1 MSRYRIFFIPLAC
14 FVIMIFTGLAF
25 TPASVSGTG
34 EKLAK
39 AYCATCHLF
48 PKPSLLDK
56 KTWKEVVLPNMG
68 WRLGIRKPGDDPY
81 AKMEKDEAQSI
92 KALHV
97 FPEKAL
103 LPQANWQE
111 IVEYYVQNAPD
122 QPLPQDNPPTFDS
135 LLKNFHAEAFSF
147 TKKTQLPQTSLL
159 KYDSSSGLLFIG
171 DVQRELYAMRRN
183 LKLLASWKLESA
195 PVDIDFHIPESP
207 RVLCIGSL
215 KPSQKVTGSFYA
227 FDTATSSAKSA
238 KSATGSKKINH
249 LARPVACEVSDLNSD
264 GVNDLIICE
273 FGNHTGKLS
282 WFEGGDADKEHVL
295 KSQPGARRVE
305 VRDFN
310 GDGKPDIMVLM
321 AQAREELILFIN
333 QGKNKFSEKIIYQFP
348 PVYGMTYFELADFNK
363 DGHPDILL
371 TNGDNWDLSPVKK
384 NYHGIR
390 ILMNDGKNNFKI
402 TKFFPFYGASKAV
415 ARDFDNDGDLDIA
428 AVAFYDDPKEL
439 ANTFLYLENKG
450 DLTFSSASTPVAAN
464 GKWITMEACDFDRDG
479 DQDIILG
486 SFVFTVNDFSKLV
499 NQGVEWFPQVMILWN
514 DEK

>member
-1 MSRYRIFFIPLAC
+1 MHYRILFTALAC
-14 FVIMIFTGLAF
+14 LVVVIFTGPAF
-25 TPASVSGTG
+25 TPGSMPDKG
-34 EKLAK
+34 EELAK
-39 AYCATCHLF
+39 TYCSTCHLF
-48 PKPSLLDK
+48 PTPSLLDK
-56 KTWKEVVLPNMG
+56 KTWKETVLPDMG
-68 WRLGIRKPGDDPY
+68 WRLGMRKPGDDPY
-81 AKMEKDEAQSI
+81 AKLEKEEAQSV

-97 FPEKAL
+97 FPEKAML
-103 LPQANWQE
+103 APADWQK
-111 IVEYYVQNAPD
+111 IVEYYLQNAPD
-122 QPLPQDNPPTFDS
+122 EPLPQNNPPRFDS

-147 TKKTQLPQTSLL
+147 TKEPLPQTSLL

-171 DVQRELYAMRRN
+171 DVHGELYAMKRN
-183 LKLLASWKLESA
+183 LQLLASWKVESA
-195 PVDIDFHIPESP
+195 PVDIDFSIPASP

-215 KPSQKVTGSFYA
+215 KPSQKINGSFYS
-227 FDTATSSAKSA
+227 FDTANSSGRFPKR
-238 KSATGSKKINH
+238 ING
-249 LARPVACEVSDLNSD
+249 LARPVASEVADLNSD
-264 GVNDLIICE
+264 GIEDVIICE
-273 FGNHTGKLS
+273 FGNYTGKLS
-282 WFEGGDADKEHVL
+282 WFESGDPNKEHVL

-321 AQAREELILFIN
+321 AQAREELILFTN
-333 QGKNKFSEKIIYQFP
+333 QGKNKFSEKTIYQFP

-390 ILMNDGKNNFKI
+390 ILMNDGRNNFKI

-428 AVAFYDDPKEL
+428 AVAFYDDPKEQ
-439 ANTFLYLENKG
+439 ANSFLYLENKG
-450 DLTFSSASTPVAAN
+450 NLVFSSASTPVAAN

-486 SFVFTVNDFSKLV
+486 SFVFTVNDFSKLIA
-499 NQGVEWFPQVMILWN
+499 QGIEWFPQVMILWN

>member
-1 MSRYRIFFIPLAC
+1 MIHYRILFTALAC
-14 FVIMIFTGLAF
+14 LAVMIFTGAAF
-25 TPASVSGTG
+25 TSTSMPG
-34 EKLAK
+34 EGKDLAK
-39 AYCATCHLF
+39 TYCSTCHLF

-56 KTWKEVVLPNMG
+56 KTWKETVLPNMG

-81 AKMEKDEAQSI
+81 AKLEKEEAQSV
-92 KALHV
+92 KALEV

-103 LPQANWQE
+103 IPKADWQK
-111 IVEYYVQNAPD
+111 IVDYYLQNAPD
-122 QPLPQDNPPTFDS
+122 EPLPQNNPPGFDS

-147 TKKTQLPQTSLL
+147 TKSPLPQTSLL

-171 DVQRELYAMRRN
+171 DVQRELYAMKRN
-183 LKLLASWKLESA
+183 LTLLASWKLESA
-195 PVDIDFHIPESP
+195 PVDIDFHIPASP

-215 KPSQKVTGSFYA
+215 KPSQQINGSFYA
-227 FDTATSSAKSA
+227 FDTATAPVS
-238 KSATGSKKINH
+238 GRKIINR
-249 LARPVACEVSDLNSD
+249 LARPVACEVADLNSD
-264 GVNDLIICE
+264 GVDDLIICE

-282 WFEGGDADKEHVL
+282 WFESGDPNKEHVL
-295 KSQPGARRVE
+295 KFQPGARRVE

-310 GDGKPDIMVLM
+310 GDGKPDIMLLM
-321 AQAREELILFIN
+321 AQGREELILLTN
-333 QGKNKFSEKIIYQFP
+333 QGNNKFSEKSIYQFP

-390 ILMNDGKNNFKI
+390 ILMNDGRNNFKI
-402 TKFFPFYGASKAV
+402 TRFFPLYGASKAV

-428 AVAFYDDPKEL
+428 AVAFYDDPKEQ
-439 ANTFLYLENKG
+439 ANSFLYLENKG
-450 DLTFSSASTPVAAN
+450 NQKFASASTPVAAN

-486 SFVFTVNDFSKLV
+486 SFVFTINDYSKLV
-499 NQGVEWFPQVMILWN
+499 TQGVEWFPQVMILWN

>member
-1 MSRYRIFFIPLAC
+1 MMQYRFFFILFAC
-14 FVIMIFTGLAF
+14 FVVMIFTGLAF
-25 TPASVSGTG
+25 TPISNSSTG
-34 EKLAK
+34 EELAK
-39 AYCATCHLF
+39 TYCATCHLF

-56 KTWKEVVLPNMG
+56 KTWKEAVLPNMG

-81 AKMEKDEAQSI
+81 AKIEKDEAGVV

-103 LPQANWQE
+103 LPQADWQK
-111 IVEYYVQNAPD
+111 IVEYYMQSAPD
-122 QPLPQDNPPTFDS
+122 KPLPQNDPPTFDS

-147 TKKTQLPQTSLL
+147 TKTQLPQTSLL
-159 KYDSSSGLLFIG
+159 KYDSSSGLLFVG
-171 DVQRELYAMRRN
+171 DVQRELYAMRHN
-183 LKLLASWKLESA
+183 LKLLASWKLEST
-195 PVDIDFHIPESP
+195 PVDIDFTIPASP
-207 RVLCIGSL
+207 KVLCIGSL
-215 KPSQKVTGSFYA
+215 KPSQKTTGSFYA
-227 FDTATSSAKSA
+227 FDTATASVNGPK
-238 KSATGSKKINH
+238 TINH
-249 LARPVACEVSDLNSD
+249 LARPVACELNDLNLD
-264 GVNDLIICE
+264 GVNDIIICQ

-282 WFEGGDADKEHVL
+282 WFEGNSQGKEHIL

-310 GDGKPDIMVLM
+310 GDGKPDIMALM
-321 AQAREELILFIN
+321 AQAREELILFTN
-333 QGKNKFSEKIIYQFP
+333 QGNNKFSEKSIYQFP
-348 PVYGMTYFELADFNK
+348 PVFGMTYFELGDFNK

-390 ILMNDGKNNFKI
+390 ILMNDGRNNFKI
-402 TKFFPFYGASKAV
+402 TRFFPFYGASKAV

-428 AVAFYDDPKEL
+428 AIAFYDDPKEQ

-450 DLTFSSASTPVAAN
+450 NQKFSSASTPVAAN

-486 SFVFTVNDFSKLV
+486 SFVFTVNDFSKLIT
-499 NQGVEWFPQVMILWN
+499 QGIEWFPQVMILWN

>member
-1 MSRYRIFFIPLAC
+1 
-14 FVIMIFTGLAF
+14 MIFAGLAF
-25 TPASVSGTG
+25 TSVRVSRTG
-34 EKLAK
+34 EELAK
-39 AYCATCHLF
+39 TYCASCHLF

-56 KTWKEVVLPNMG
+56 KTWRESVLPNMG
-68 WRLGIRKPGDDPY
+68 WRFGIRKAGDDPY
-81 AKMEKDEAQSI
+81 AKMEKDEARLV

-103 LPQANWQE
+103 LPQADWQK
-111 IVEYYVQNAPD
+111 IVEYYVRNAPD
-122 QPLPQDNPPTFDS
+122 KPLPQNNPPTFDS
-135 LLKNFHAEAFSF
+135 PLKNFHAEAFSF
-147 TKKTQLPQTSLL
+147 IKTQLPQTSLL

-171 DVQRELYAMRRN
+171 DVQRELYAMKRN
-183 LKLLASWKLESA
+183 LTLLASWKLESP
-195 PVDIDFHIPESP
+195 PVDIDFHIPASP

-215 KPSQKVTGSFYA
+215 KPSQKITGSFYA
-227 FDTATSSAKSA
+227 FGTATASVK
-238 KSATGSKKINH
+238 GLKKLDR

-264 GVNDLIICE
+264 GVNDVIICQ

-282 WFEGGDADKEHVL
+282 WFEGGDPGKEHVL
-295 KSQPGARRVE
+295 KSQPGARCVE

-310 GDGKPDIMVLM
+310 GDGKPDIMALM
-321 AQAREELILFIN
+321 AQAREELILFTN
-333 QGKNKFSEKIIYQFP
+333 QGRNKFSEKSIYQFP

-390 ILMNDGKNNFKI
+390 ILMNDGRNNFKI

-428 AVAFYDDPKEL
+428 AIAFYDDPKEQ
-439 ANTFLYLENKG
+439 ANSFLYLENKG
-450 DLTFSSASTPVAAN
+450 GLTFSSASTPVAAN

-499 NQGVEWFPQVMILWN
+499 TQGVEWFPQVMILWN
-514 DEK
+514 DKK